1 MAVFDPKSRYVNP
14 PLESYSV
21 IDRRGRQ
28 VTALPMVEPPLEAS
42 VGQYV
47 RKQGQRLDHLAASFL
62 ADPHGY
68 WRIAELNGAVLPD
81 ALAEAPRIPIPAITR

>member
-1 MAVFDPKSRYVNP
+1 MAVFDPKSRYVKP
-14 PLESYSV
+14 PLEPYSV
-21 IDRRGRQ
+21 IDRRGRE
-28 VTALPMVEPPLEAS
+28 VTALSMVEPPVEAP

-62 ADPHGY
+62 ADSHGY

-81 ALAEAPRIPIPAITR
+81 ALAEAPRISIPAITR